1 MSKSTDAIVIGAGI
15 IGCCTAFELA
25 KKGLRTLNID
35 KLPGAGHG
43 STGNS
48 CAIIRVHYS
57 TFDGAAMAQE
67 GVQYW
72 KDWKNYL
79 EVDDESGLAVYRN
92 VGCIVSKTERN
103 GFLKTV
109 SKNLTDLGIEWEDWD
124 ADKLCHEMPIYD
136 PHRFWPVRLMDD
148 PAFGETSGETL
159 EGAIFT
165 PHSGYVSDPQLSTHN
180 VQRAT
185 EAKGGEFLFNAEV
198 VEIRKAQGRVAGVT
212 LKDGTRI
219 DAQVVVNVAGP
230 HSFIINRLA
239 GVEDGMKIKTRA
251 LRQEVAHVPSP
262 EGFDFETQGCVTSD
276 GDIGCYYRP
285 EVGNHILVGSEDPDC
300 DEREWVDP
308 DNFNRN
314 FTDQWKNQVYRLA
327 QRIPSLGIPN
337 RAKGVVDL
345 YDVSDDW
352 IPIYDKSDL
361 AGFYMAIGTSG
372 NQYKNAPVAGAMMA
386 DLIDRSENGHDHDA
400 EALSFKLCHT
410 GQTIEVGFYS
420 RRREINEESSFS
432 VIG

>member
-1 MSKSTDAIVIGAGI
+1 MSQSYDAIVIGAGI
-15 IGCCTAFELA
+15 IGGCTAFELA

-35 KLPGAGHG
+35 KMPAAGQG

-57 TFDGAAMAQE
+57 TFDGAAMASE
-67 GVQYW
+67 GVHYW
-72 KDWKNYL
+72 KDWENYL
-79 EVDDESGLAVYRN
+79 EVDDESGFAVYRN
-92 VGCIVSKTERN
+92 VGCIVTKNERN
-103 GFLKTV
+103 NFLKTV
-109 SKNLTDLGIEWEDWD
+109 CRNLTELGIEWEDWD
-124 ADKLCHEMPIYD
+124 ADKLCHEIPIYD
-136 PHRFWPVRLMDD
+136 PGRYSPVRLLSD
-148 PAFGETSGETL
+148 PAFGQAAKENL
-159 EGAIFT
+159 AGAIFT
-165 PHSGYVSDPQLSTHN
+165 PHSGYVSDPQLSAHN

-185 EAKGGEFLFNAEV
+185 EARGGNFVFNAEV
-198 VEIRKAQGRVAGVT
+198 VEIRQAHGRVAGVT
-212 LKDGTRI
+212 LKDGERI
-219 DAQVVVNVAGP
+219 DAPVVVNVAGP
-230 HSFIINRLA
+230 HSFLINRMA

-251 LRQEVAHVPSP
+251 LRQEVAHVPAP
-262 EGFDFETQGCVTSD
+262 AGFDFETNGCVTSD

-300 DEREWVDP
+300 DELEWADP
-308 DNFNRN
+308 DDFNRN
-314 FTDQWKNQVYRLA
+314 FTDQWKTQVYRLA

-386 DLIDRSENGHDHDA
+386 ELIDRSEHGHDHDA
-400 EALSFKLCHT
+400 DPLRFALRHS
-410 GQTIEVGFYS
+410 GQTIDVGFYS
-420 RRREINEESSFS
+420 RRREINPESSFS

>member
-1 MSKSTDAIVIGAGI
+1 MSKNYDAIVIGAGI

-25 KKGLRTLNID
+25 KKDFRTLNID
-35 KLPGAGHG
+35 KMPAAGHG

-67 GVQYW
+67 GVHYW
-72 KDWKNYL
+72 KDWQNYL
-79 EVDDESGLAVYRN
+79 EIDDESSCAQYRN
-92 VGCIVSKTERN
+92 VGCIVTKTERN

-124 ADKLCHEMPIYD
+124 ADKLCHEIPIYD
-136 PHRFWPVRLMDD
+136 RRRYWPVRLLGD
-148 PAFGETSGETL
+148 PAFGETSAETL

-165 PHSGYVSDPQLSTHN
+165 PHSGYVSDPQLSAHN

-185 EAKGGEFLFNAEV
+185 EARGGKFVFNAEV
-198 VEIRKAQGRVAGVT
+198 IEIRNAHGRVAGVT
-212 LKDGTRI
+212 LKDGERI
-219 DAQVVVNVAGP
+219 DAPVVVNVAGP
-230 HSFIINRLA
+230 HSYLINRMA
-239 GVEDGMKIKTRA
+239 SVEEGMKIKTRA

-262 EGFDFETQGCVTSD
+262 KGFNFETNGCVTSD

-300 DEREWVDP
+300 DELEWADP
-308 DNFNRN
+308 DDFNRN
-314 FTDQWKNQVYRLA
+314 FTEQWKTQVYRLA

-337 RAKGVVDL
+337 QAKGVVDL

-386 DLIDRSENGHDHDA
+386 DLIDRSEHGHDHDA
-400 EALSFKLCHT
+400 DPLRFKLRHID
-410 GQTIEVGFYS
+410 QTIEVGFYS
-420 RRREINEESSFS
+420 RRREINKESSFS

>member
-1 MSKSTDAIVIGAGI
+1 MGTSTDAIVIGAGI

-25 KKGLRTLNID
+25 KKGYRTLNID
-35 KLPGAGHG
+35 KMPGAGHG

-67 GVQYW
+67 GIHYW
-72 KDWKNYL
+72 KDWENYL
-79 EVDDESGLAVYRN
+79 EVEDESGPAVYRN
-92 VGCIVSKTERN
+92 VGCIVAKTERN

-136 PHRFWPVRLMDD
+136 PHRFWPVKLIDD
-148 PAFGETSGETL
+148 PAFGATSGDTL

-165 PHSGYVSDPQLSTHN
+165 PHSYL
-180 VQRAT
+180 
-185 EAKGGEFLFNAEV
+185 
-198 VEIRKAQGRVAGVT
+198 
-212 LKDGTRI
+212 
-219 DAQVVVNVAGP
+219 
-230 HSFIINRLA
+230 INRLA
-239 GVEDGMKIKTRA
+239 GVEEGMKIKTRA

-262 EGFDFETQGCVTSD
+262 DGFDFESQGCVTSD

-337 RAKGVVDL
+337 QAKGVVDL

-361 AGFYMAIGTSG
+361 AGFYVAIGTSG

-386 DLIDRSENGHDHDA
+386 DLIDRSEHGHDHDA
-400 EALSFKLCHT
+400 EALAFKLRHT

-420 RRREINEESSFS
+420 RRREINAESSFS